1 MPVIRLWF
9 YDPVGDKEGWLN
21 HMVAK
26 LDGPFCHC
34 ELQFPNQEACTIYMG
49 TNVVLKKR
57 SFDSSAYTGVTINCS
72 VTELEK
78 AHQFARSQ
86 HTACTRFDT
95 LAMSMAL
102 MPRVFPHTGSG
113 TFCSKLCADIL
124 LAANLITACPTH
136 KLSPSALY
144 RLCATTVKVG
154 NALSLTA
161 TTKALDF
168 K

>member
-9 YDPVGDKEGWLN
+9 YDPEGDREGWFN

-57 SFDSSAYTGVTINCS
+57 AFDPNAYTGVTINCN
-72 VTELEK
+72 VTQLEQ
-78 AHQFARSQ
+78 AYQFAVSQ
-86 HTACTRFDT
+86 HKACTCFDT

-102 MPRVFPHTGSG
+102 MPRVFPYTGSG
-113 TFCSKLCADIL
+113 ADIL
-124 LAANLITACPTH
+124 LAANVITACPTH

-144 RLCATTVKVG
+144 RLCAPTVKVG
-154 NALSLTA
+154 NALGPTVS
-161 TTKALDF
+161 TKALDF